1 MLRFLIP
8 KEYSFFSI
16 FDEHAAT
23 LVDASQGLVDMLQ
36 NYGEACVR
44 GNNIQTVEH
53 RADEIAHRAMEM
65 LHKTF
70 ITPIDRDLI
79 QALISRMDDVVDLID
94 VSSRRMILYGVR
106 APRPDL
112 VDLARVLN
120 RATLEVQKAVGSLRN
135 LKNVDEIKR
144 CCIEIN
150 KLENDGDSLRDLAVA
165 RLFQDDQPPKEILI
179 WRELYETVEWAID
192 RCEDVA
198 DVIWSIVLE
207 SA

>member
-8 KEYSFFSI
+8 KEYGFFSV

-23 LVDASQGLVDMLQ
+23 LVDASQGFVEMLE
-36 NYGEACVR
+36 NYAEAPVR
-44 GNNIQTVEH
+44 ANNIQTIEH
-53 RADEIAHRAMEM
+53 RADDIVHRAMEM

-79 QALISRMDDVVDLID
+79 QKLISRMDDVVDLID
-94 VSSRRMILYGVR
+94 GTSSRMVLYGVR
-106 APRPDL
+106 EPRPDV

-120 RATLEVQKAVGSLRN
+120 RATLEVQKAVKCLPD
-135 LKNVDEIKR
+135 LKNVEEIKR
-144 CCIEIN
+144 ACIEIN
-150 KLENDGDSLRDLAVA
+150 KLENDGDSLRDLSVA
-165 RLFQDDQPPKEILI
+165 RLFQGDQPTKEILI
-179 WRELYETVEWAID
+179 WKELYETLEWAID

-207 SA
+207 NA